1 MRLLSGEPILKHI
14 RSTKEGQ
21 GEVKF
26 SQGVGVESYNSVFQY
41 GMVKQENTVV
51 DKPIRTV
58 ISSKMLDSH
67 SWQKLIGIA
76 SATDYSMQVRV
87 LLPY

>member
-1 MRLLSGEPILKHI
+1 MLQRENGTATAEESVFLGSNP
-14 RSTKEGQ
+14 
-21 GEVKF
+21 EVTRNDDF
-26 SQGVGVESYNSVFQY
+26 NSVFQY
-41 GMVKQENTVV
+41 GMVKKVNTVV

-58 ISSKMLDSH
+58 ISNKMLDSH

-76 SATDYSMQVRV
+76 SATDYSMQVQV